1 MLYIFLNIFAQQT
14 QIILGHKIVGHK
26 TNEIPVFQEMLKE
39 LDIEDAVYT
48 ADAMHIQKKL

>member
-1 MLYIFLNIFAQQT
+1 M
-14 QIILGHKIVGHK
+14 VGDK

-48 ADAMHIQKKL
+48 ADAMHIQKNYR